1 MTTAT
6 AAYRYSRLRIRYFD
20 VEVPAVAIGR
30 AVYFPVKA
38 LTSAL
43 GMVVQPQVTKLR
55 GLEKTDSRFTSCL
68 RDSPIPTVKG
78 LRDATCIRK
87 QQVGLWL
94 ATLDPARCPLTAK
107 GPLEAFQKELFDAA
121 DRFLFGD
128 TSDAVYDAGTKQ
140 REPIVG
146 TLSVGHCPGCGMAL
160 RLEYT
165 ESGAHLAPESRDNL

>member
-1 MTTAT
+1 MAT
-6 AAYRYSRLRIRYFD
+6 VTEAYRYSRLRIRYFD
-20 VEVPAVAIGR
+20 VEVQCVAIGR

-38 LTSAL
+38 LTEAL
-43 GMVVQPQVTKLR
+43 DIHTQTQVTKLR
-55 GLEKTDSRFTSCL
+55 RLEKADTRFNGCL
-68 RDSPIPTVKG
+68 RDIPIPTVKG

-94 ATLDPARCPLTAK
+94 ITIDPARTARDK
-107 GPLEAFQKELFDAA
+107 LVRFQEELFAAA

-165 ESGAHLAPESRDNL
+165 TSGAHLTADSDE